1 MTFVISEC
9 AINFRDER
17 EAAEMI
23 KASADAGADAVKFQ
37 FYSPEQVDYHPRKN
51 ELICRCLT
59 TSRVRFLAQQCD
71 KTGIEFMATPMTVEA
86 VRILAPCVK
95 RWKIRYKDANNKEIG
110 KAIKEESERQILVSC
125 DGPNHTIFHSLKYNG
140 YDVRLMSV
148 VPEYPPKKVFVPEVF
163 TVFQG
168 FSSHYPDWNIPLLA
182 AKRGAEVIEVHT
194 MLDSYSGGY
203 SPIDA
208 AVSISMTD
216 LGKLVKEI
224 RRGK

>member
-23 KASADAGADAVKFQ
+23 KASAEAGADAVKFQ

-71 KTGIEFMATPMTVEA
+71 RNSIEFMATPMTVEA
-86 VRILAPCVK
+86 VKILDPCVK
-95 RWKIRYKDANNKEIG
+95 RWKIRFKDRNNKEILNAIG
-110 KAIKEESERQILVSC
+110 KDTKKQILVSC
-125 DGPNHTIFHSLKYNG
+125 EVP
-140 YDVRLMSV
+140 YDTVFTNLPRGEV
-148 VPEYPPKKVFVPEVF
+148 VYLWVNPEYPPKVVKVPETY
-163 TVFQG
+163 TVFG
-168 FSSHYPDWNIPLLA
+168 GLSSHYPDWKIPLEA
-182 AKRGAEVIEVHT
+182 AKRGARYLEIHT

-203 SPIDA
+203 NPIDA
-208 AVSISMTD
+208 AVSIHMSD
-216 LGKLVKEI
+216 LEKLIKEI
-224 RRGK
+224 KRGA